1 MTTVAIIDKAPSRNN
16 YKELFPFEFD
26 HYHLSSVPVQKLLKK
41 NVDID
46 FDPDMY
52 DFVILVG
59 AEAAKMYAGVGVST
73 FQGIL
78 CEDKFLPMSNPA
90 MFIFK
95 PEGKPEFD
103 RTVAKINK
111 YISGELSNVAVTGD
125 FKGIQNEDEALEYL
139 LEVLHLPA
147 SSPVALDSETSD
159 LAPRN
164 GYILGISISHKVNQG
179 RYIDSAVLNEA
190 CINVLQM
197 ILDKHTIIF
206 HNRKF
211 DQKWYEYHLGVKI
224 PKDAHDTMVMHYTL
238 DETPG
243 SHGLKVLA
251 LKHTNYGAYDEA
263 LDDFKNEYCAL
274 HGIKKD
280 EFTYDLIPF
289 EIICRYACIDTAVTI
304 ELFHK
309 FWPIISAHPK
319 LSKLYTDI
327 LIPATQ
333 FLTELEENGIPIDR
347 YRMIGADLYLER
359 EIATAKAKIWEFDAV
374 KKFEKDS
381 GKIFNPNSVQQLREV
396 LFTYAG
402 LEPVRGKLTA
412 TGAISTDAEV
422 LGILSKEHE
431 LPKAILVV
439 RKLSKIKNTYVNK
452 ILPAID
458 RDGRI
463 RTNFN
468 LIFTTSGRL
477 SSSGKFNAQQI
488 PRDDP
493 IIKGCIKAAPGYKII
508 SQDLSTAE
516 VYYASVLSGD
526 KKMQGVFKAG
536 GDFHSSTAKLV
547 FNLPCPVEDVKKLYP
562 MQRQAAKAVTFGILY
577 GSGAASVADT
587 VTKSSG
593 EFFSVQDAQSAIDD
607 YFRTFNV
614 LKKWLDKQK
623 EIIKS
628 QGYVFSFF
636 GRKRRLSNVFSPDKG
651 IAAHEIRSGINAL
664 IQSLASDMNLIAS
677 MEINEQIKREGI
689 DAFIFMLVHDSIVIH
704 CKEESVERVMAI
716 MKECTQRDRGC
727 SIPDFPVGVDQD
739 FADDYSF
746 GDFED
751 TYGQHEEHGLYK
763 LSEGTNSDWVLNE
776 EINPDDEEE
785 IQEEAKR

>member
-1 MTTVAIIDKAPSRNN
+1 MTTVAIVDKAPSRNN
-16 YKELFPFEFD
+16 YKDLFPFEFD

-52 DFVILVG
+52 DYVILVG
-59 AEAAKMYAGVGVST
+59 AEAAKMYAKVGVST

-78 CEDKFLPMSNPA
+78 CEGKFLPMSNPA

-103 RTVAKINK
+103 RSVAKINK
-111 YISGELSNVAVTGD
+111 YISGELTDVAVTGD
-125 FKGIQNEDEALEYL
+125 FKGIQDEDEALAYL
-139 LEVLHLPA
+139 LEVLYQPVT
-147 SSPVALDSETSD
+147 PVALDSETTN

-164 GYILGISISHKVNQG
+164 GHILGISISHRVNQG
-179 RYIDSAVLNEA
+179 RYIDSSVLTEE

-197 ILDKHTIIF
+197 ILDKHIIVF

-224 PKDAHDTMVMHYTL
+224 PKDAHDTMVMHYAL

-251 LKHTNYGAYDEA
+251 LKHTNYGAYDAA

-280 EFTYDLIPF
+280 DFTYDLIPF
-289 EIICRYACIDTAVTI
+289 DIICRYACVDTAVTI
-304 ELFHK
+304 EIFLK
-309 FWPIISAHPK
+309 FWPIVQNHPK
-319 LSKLYTDI
+319 LSKLYTEI

-333 FLTELEENGIPIDR
+333 FLTELEEHGIPIDR
-347 YRMIGADLYLER
+347 HRMIGADLYLER
-359 EIATAKAKIWEFDAV
+359 EISTAKAKIWEFDAV
-374 KKFEKDS
+374 QQFEKAS

-402 LEPVRGKLTA
+402 LQPVRGKITA

-422 LGILSKEHE
+422 LGILSKEHD

-452 ILPAID
+452 ILPALD

-508 SQDLSTAE
+508 SQDLATAE

-536 GDFHSSTAKLV
+536 GDFHASTAKLV
-547 FNLPCPVEDVKKLYP
+547 FNLPCPVEDVKRLYP
-562 MQRQAAKAVTFGILY
+562 TQRQAAKAVTFGILY

-587 VTKSSG
+587 VTKNSG
-593 EFFSVQDAQSAIDD
+593 EYFSVQDAQDAIDD

-614 LKKWLDKQK
+614 LKKWLDAQK
-623 EIIKS
+623 KLIQT

-664 IQSLASDMNLIAS
+664 IQSLASDMNLIAA
-677 MEINEQIKREGI
+677 MEINEQIKREGL

-704 CKEESVERVMAI
+704 CREDQTERVMAI

-739 FADDYSF
+739 CADDYSF

-751 TYGQHEEHGLYK
+751 TYGHHETHGLYK
-763 LSEGTNSDWVLNE
+763 LKEGMNSDWVLNE
-776 EINPDDEEE
+776 EINPDDENEE
-785 IQEEAKR
+785 EVDKKR